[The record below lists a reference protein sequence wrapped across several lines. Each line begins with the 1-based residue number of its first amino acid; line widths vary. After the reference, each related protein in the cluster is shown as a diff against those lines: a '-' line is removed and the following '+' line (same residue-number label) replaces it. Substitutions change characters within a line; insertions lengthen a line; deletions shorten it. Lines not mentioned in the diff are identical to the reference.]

1 MIRFLAALAMLFSV
15 AAGAAAAESGTP
27 DEARSMAIRAADLL
41 RAKGPALAFA
51 AFNDKTGAFHDRD
64 LYVFVYDSS
73 GHAVAHGLNPALIG
87 KDMTGLKDV
96 DGKEFVRAF
105 IAVTDTGWIEYKWL
119 NPATRTVDPKTSYVI
134 RVGEYLVGVGAYR
147 H

>member
-1 MIRFLAALAMLFSV
+1 MIRLLAALAMLFSV
-15 AAGAAAAESGTP
+15 AAGAAAAEFGTP

-41 RAKGPALAFA
+41 KDKGPAQAFP
-51 AFNDKTGAFHDRD
+51 AFNDKAGAFHDRD

-87 KDMTGLKDV
+87 KDLSGLKDV
-96 DGKEFVRAF
+96 DGMEFVKAF
-105 IAVTDTGWIEYKWL
+105 IAIADAGWVDYKWL
-119 NPATRTVDPKTSYVI
+119 NPTTKTVDPKTSYVI
-134 RVGEYLVGVGAYR
+134 RVGEYRVGVGAYR